1 MFNKY
6 EKARLFFLWSEF
18 CRSPVQSLASCVFFT
33 ILISTFPRSMNNQS
47 IDCFDSF

>member
-18 CRSPVQSLASCVFFT
+18 CRSPVQSLATCVFFT
-33 ILISTFPRSMNNQS
+33 IFHRSMNNQA
-47 IDCFDSF
+47 